1 MSIYLNGMLTGV
13 ARSTVQDA
21 WNIGDGIGNMNLIF
35 DSKYCDFDI
44 YKIRVYNQPL
54 TLPAVLT
61 NYTVDLKD
69 PVAYDLSQLAV
80 VNNSIGESQL
90 KYENMIAY
98 NAAHPDGYIMPY
110 IVFTTID
117 ADGNVLPYSKQVKQK
132 NISVE
137 FVNTGLERA
146 YTTGEL
152 GELAE
157 RAGQTVEEYYKH
169 HCPSWK
175 GDHITLQV
183 QGTSSEFY
191 PRRNY
196 KAKTKGDDGN
206 INMYMN
212 RGPFAQKYA
221 DPETLEDTHLKFF
234 YYDNDNV
241 GTTKFTF
248 KIDYME
254 SSGTY
259 NMGFANLVNNAYT
272 HHPLYDYNQ
281 AGAFVVEDPEQT
293 IEVIATEYTEGMSY
307 WYRNHKGNWKEA
319 APERIEDNLQV
330 ASAEDFAKGPWQL
343 AQEQQLG
350 DLAMDKVK
358 VAKEGEEGYNTWYQR
373 EAGYKNA
380 TIDNIEDY
388 RTSVQGFP
396 VLAFHQ
402 TTDANGNSTGIKFIG
417 RYNMLLDKGSDEAY
431 GFKPMTPVMS
441 KWIKDSKGRPV
452 SISDIAECWEAEN
465 NSRGFCSFRDASTN
479 RVDDKFFDTGKLTAA
494 GAPIVADYWE
504 YRYSAK
510 ADALDVIYEL
520 KDKVADA
527 KSASTVMS
535 QLGVDIQDTEIVTS
549 PDPTYVGDY
558 TAGMKAAGDA
568 MLGVYSN

>member
-13 ARSTVQDA
+13 IRSTLTEA
-21 WNIGDGIGNMNLIF
+21 WNIGNDNNIELIF
-35 DSKYCDFDI
+35 DSKYCDFDL

-54 TLPAVLT
+54 TLPAILT

-69 PVAYDLSQLAV
+69 PIAYDMSQLAV
-80 VNNSIGESQL
+80 VNNTIGESQL
-90 KYENMIAY
+90 KYENMVAY
-98 NAAHPDGYIMPY
+98 NAANPDGYIMPY
-110 IVFTTID
+110 IVFTTIE

-132 NISVE
+132 HIGIE

-157 RAGQTVEEYYKH
+157 RAGQTIDEYYMH

-175 GDHITLQV
+175 GNNITLQV

-196 KAKTKGDDGN
+196 KAKTKDDNGN

-212 RGPFAQKYA
+212 RGPFAQRYA
-221 DPETLEDTHLKFF
+221 SDDPAEFEQTHLKYF
-234 YYDNDNV
+234 YYDNDTV
-241 GTTKFTF
+241 GTTKFTM

-259 NMGFANLVNNAYT
+259 NMGFANMVKNAYT

-281 AGAFVVEDPEQT
+281 AGAFVVEDPENT
-293 IEVIATEYTEGMSY
+293 TESIATTYEAGVVYS
-307 WYRNHKGNWKEA
+307 YRNHKGNWKLA
-319 APERIEDNLQV
+319 DGDGDNLLI
-330 ASAEDFAKGPWQL
+330 ASAEDFNKGPWQL
-343 AQEQQLG
+343 AQEQQVPTIG
-350 DLAMDKVK
+350 SAK
-358 VAKEGEEGYNTWYQR
+358 VAKEGAEGYNTWYIR
-373 EAGYKNA
+373 EPGYKNA
-380 TIDNIEDY
+380 IVTDVENY

-402 TTDANGNSTGIKFIG
+402 TTDANGNSTGIKYIG

-441 KWIKDSKGRPV
+441 K
-452 SISDIAECWEAEN
+452 
-465 NSRGFCSFRDASTN
+465 
-479 RVDDKFFDTGKLTAA
+479 
-494 GAPIVADYWE
+494 
-504 YRYSAK
+504 
-510 ADALDVIYEL
+510 
-520 KDKVADA
+520 
-527 KSASTVMS
+527 
-535 QLGVDIQDTEIVTS
+535 
-549 PDPTYVGDY
+549 
-558 TAGMKAAGDA
+558 
-568 MLGVYSN
+568 